1 MMASKGLLRKEWI
14 LMRWSALGF
23 VVVFTLIAISSFA
36 PLAVGGIFD
45 INEYV
50 QMFST
55 MHVFFGAALFLHSL
69 HTDMKQ
75 PDVWFHSPASIW
87 KLLGVKALMAVLI
100 NFGSFL
106 IWSSIWGTAY
116 FIGGFVGGIPEITT
130 LLKLFVSIIFFISVS
145 LAIWVVY
152 KIAEAK
158 IGMFAILLV
167 IILIFMGSLIW
178 SILLLG
184 WEMMGMASSFLY
196 IIVSIVLFAVGAD
209 LLEKKVR
216 Y

>member
-1 MMASKGLLRKEWI
+1 MTAVGGLLRKEWI
-14 LMRWSALGF
+14 LMRWSAVGF
-23 VVVFTLIAISSFA
+23 VAVLTLIAISSFA

-55 MHVFFGAALFLHSL
+55 MHMFFGAALFLHSL

-87 KLLGVKALMAVLI
+87 KLLGVKAMLAILI
-100 NFGSFL
+100 NFGSFI
-106 IWSSIWGTAY
+106 IWSSIWVIAY
-116 FIGGFVGGIPEITT
+116 FFGGFVGDIPEITT
-130 LLKLFVSIIFFISVS
+130 LLKLFVNIIFIISVS

-152 KIAEAK
+152 KLAEAK
-158 IGMFAILLV
+158 IGLFAILIV
-167 IILIFMGSLIW
+167 IILIPMGSLLW
-178 SILLLG
+178 AILLLG
-184 WEMMGMASSFLY
+184 WEMMGMTSSILY